1 MKKYFYALLAL
12 LVVVVSCKKPEPE
25 PIIPDDPSDNNAYD
39 VLYEVDVDYYFDLG
53 YGGTDLNYADFVKD
67 GKHIWEQFGLNSQ
80 ADFIKALGTADVSN
94 GGAQSGESIKFGAID
109 GSTGYL
115 NETVSTT
122 NGWGHWFSA
131 QGDVAQ
137 WTDGPSFFTE
147 GYFVGNGSL
156 AFTLGNYPGKI
167 AAGEKYT
174 IIEMFYDDE
183 MAVAVQFNINVTDEL
198 PAVTLTKVGEAKTAM
213 EVSFDSDYM
222 THEITG
228 VDYAAIASAIGCEV
242 GAATFYG
249 IDAAG
254 NASAL
259 FKGTDIWYNANGPA
273 SWGAGC
279 TIHFGYD
286 AENGIFTTC
295 LYPDEEIIGKTH
307 SLTVAVANGN
317 KAFYQTVE
325 VSVKGQDTWQAN
337 ATIKVQ
343 GEVVDTDFDFAN
355 LVNYFGYADV
365 NALIAAV
372 LAGELTMTPLNADGS
387 TGPYS
392 QAYDINA
399 EKGYFVVG
407 SFYNVGGNVV
417 NWASGEDAVY
427 FDFYGGT
434 DGEGYIGLD
443 VTPFTELTEE
453 YVDKYLSFTIKFSNG
468 EKTAYVVFNVKV
480 ESAVPWAS
488 FEAAEGNVLNIKMT
502 RNTSYKALR
511 LDFSNEAIASALGV
525 EDLAAAVND
534 GTVVVAGLNADG
546 NVAYKED
553 GTTLWNTG
561 ETPFGHWY
569 NKSGDVCGWAAEN
582 CAMCFNVKVEEGT
595 VYVLTCQFPE
605 NVEVGESFV
614 CKQRY
619 LAGDKSVDVTYNV
632 SIVESL

>member
-25 PIIPDDPSDNNAYD
+25 PIIPDDPTENNAYD

-53 YGGTDLNYADFVKD
+53 YGGTELNYADFVKD

-94 GGAQSGESIKFGAID
+94 GGAQSGQSINFCAID

-122 NGWGHWFSA
+122 NGWGHWFTA
-131 QGDVAQ
+131 QGDVCNWGA
-137 WTDGPSFFTE
+137 DAYFFTE
-147 GYFVGNGSL
+147 GYFVSNENL
-156 AFTLGNYPGKI
+156 AITLGNYPGHI
-167 AAGEKYT
+167 NAGEKYT
-174 IIEMFYDDE
+174 IIEAFADDE
-183 MAVAVQFNINVTDEL
+183 TTVAVQFNINVTDEL
-198 PAVTLTKVGEAKTAM
+198 PAVTLTKVGEAKTTM

-254 NASAL
+254 NANAL
-259 FKGTDIWYNANGPA
+259 FKGTDIWYNADGPA

-295 LYPDEEIIGKTH
+295 LYPDEELIGKTH
-307 SLTVAVANGN
+307 SLTVAVANGE

-337 ATIKVQ
+337 ATIRVQ
-343 GEVVDTDFDFAN
+343 GDAVDTDFDFAN

-372 LAGELTMTPLNADGS
+372 LAEELTMTPLNADGS
-387 TGPYS
+387 KGPYS

-407 SFYNVGGNVV
+407 SFYNVSGDVV

-434 DGEGYIGLD
+434 EGEGYIGLD
-443 VTPFTELTEE
+443 VTPFDNLTED
-453 YVDKYLSFTIKFSNG
+453 YVDKTLSFTIQFSNG
-468 EKTAYVVFNVKV
+468 EKTAYVVFNVNV
-480 ESAVPWAS
+480 ESAVP
-488 FEAAEGNVLNIKMT
+488 FAEYTLEGYTFTVKITANP
-502 RNTSYKALR
+502 SYKNIVIPMPIEL
-511 LDFSNEAIASALGV
+511 SGVLGV
-525 EDLAAAVND
+525 EGEWTLDNFNVI
-534 GTVVVAGLNADG
+534 GLNADESEYKNAEGEYGNTAGGVRGWWYATDG
-546 NVAYKED
+546 NVCNWSQDAGPFAFAESDDLANYRIGVHPTVEA
-553 GTTLWNTG
+553 GTN
-561 ETPFGHWY
+561 
-569 NKSGDVCGWAAEN
+569 
-582 CAMCFNVKVEEGT
+582 GT
-595 VYVLTCQFPE
+595 IKFKYV
-605 NVEVGESFV
+605 
-614 CKQRY
+614 
-619 LAGDKSVDVTYNV
+619 AGDKSQVITVNV
-632 SIVESL
+632 NVVESL